1 SCNKAYGPNAFGADL
16 GYFTQLT
23 TYWSMMQDMLAP
35 LPDFWF
41 NDATGQL
48 KIMGNFQLGDVIV
61 VECWTKSYIDVDK
74 MVGNTAGY

>member
-1 SCNKAYGPNAFGADL
+1 
-16 GYFTQLT
+16 
-23 TYWSMMQDMLAP
+23 MLAP

-74 MVGNTAGY
+74 MVGNTAGYGTAGPETSWTLPDVYDNPDKRLT